1 MLDPQIEKLL
11 KVQSRDVHLLKIEQD
26 LQRIPNELSSLKEK
40 ISAEEV
46 NIEGAKKSLI
56 EKELSRAELDAK
68 VKDQEASINRFRTQ
82 QLEVKKNDEYRAL
95 TQQIEQLE
103 MNVSSLEEA
112 EIKLMIDIDLEH
124 EKYEDDK
131 AVIESRIFDLKRL
144 MDVHLEREIVLQDSL
159 DKAKQECVE
168 ARDGVNEV
176 FLKHYERIRKLTKR
190 PPYVVPIV
198 NQKCEGCHL
207 RVSNEVAR
215 SAREVGEP
223 HFCDQCARLVYV

>member
-1 MLDPQIEKLL
+1 MPDPQIEKLL
-11 KVQSRDVHLLKIEQD
+11 KVQSRDIHLLKIEQD

-56 EKELSRAELDAK
+56 EKELSRAELDDK

-124 EKYEDDK
+124 EKFEEDK
-131 AVIESRIFDLKRL
+131 ATIESRIFDLKRL
-144 MDVHLEREIVLQDSL
+144 VDVHLEREIVLQDSL